1 MFKIKGRLYD
11 FSNPQIMGILNFTP
25 DSFNAA
31 SRVGNEEIKD
41 RIAKMLADGA
51 DIVDIGGVSTRPG
64 STPVSEAEE
73 WERLRPALETIAK
86 HFPNAVFSVDTFRSE
101 IARRAVVDYG
111 VSIVND
117 ITAGMGDS
125 KMYETVARCKV
136 PYIIMHGADNP
147 QKLHSIDE
155 PMDIEK
161 IINFFAEKVNT
172 LHSFGI
178 SDIVID
184 PGFGFSKTVAENY
197 ELFANLERFRI
208 FGCPLLL
215 GISRKSMIYKY
226 LDISVE
232 RSLNATTALNALAL
246 AKGASILRVHDVLE
260 AVECAKVYEAA
271 WQNNAK

>member
-1 MFKIKGRLYD
+1 
-11 FSNPQIMGILNFTP
+11 MGILNFTP

-136 PYIIMHGADNP
+136 PYIIM
-147 QKLHSIDE
+147 
-155 PMDIEK
+155 
-161 IINFFAEKVNT
+161 
-172 LHSFGI
+172 
-178 SDIVID
+178 
-184 PGFGFSKTVAENY
+184 
-197 ELFANLERFRI
+197 
-208 FGCPLLL
+208 
-215 GISRKSMIYKY
+215 
-226 LDISVE
+226 
-232 RSLNATTALNALAL
+232 
-246 AKGASILRVHDVLE
+246 
-260 AVECAKVYEAA
+260 
-271 WQNNAK
+271 